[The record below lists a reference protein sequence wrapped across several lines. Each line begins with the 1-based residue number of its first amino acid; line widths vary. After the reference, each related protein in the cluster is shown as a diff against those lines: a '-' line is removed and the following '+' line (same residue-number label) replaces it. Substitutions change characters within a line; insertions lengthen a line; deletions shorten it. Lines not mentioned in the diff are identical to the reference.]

1 MHDLYNYLKLC
12 LSITLAAMYSHL
24 RSYHNNNK
32 AIYIIILD
40 AIYNIYIRCYIYILD
55 AIY

>member
-40 AIYNIYIRCYIYILD
+40 AIYIY
-55 AIY
+55 